1 MEIIIHIEKKKLDI
15 DYEQAMAEYTKR
27 LLPFCRLKLITYK
40 DFSKLS
46 TQPDSVVFMIVPGKD
61 TLSSEGL
68 AARLNKLSLSGH
80 SRLEFI
86 ISSQTESIAYGDSA
100 DTLSLSGFTM
110 SCDLTA
116 VVLSEQLYRA
126 YTILNHITYHK

>member
-1 MEIIIHIEKKKLDI
+1 MEIIIHIEKKKLDL
-15 DYEQAMAEYTKR
+15 DYEQAISEYTKR
-27 LLPFCRLKLITYK
+27 ISPFCRIKLFTYK

-46 TQPDSVVFMIVPGKD
+46 TQPGSAVFRVVPGKH

-68 AARLNKLSLSGH
+68 AALLETLALSGH
-80 SRLEFI
+80 SRLEFMI
-86 ISSQTESIAYGDSA
+86 CSKGEGCAYSDSA
-100 DTLSLSGFTM
+100 ESLSISGFTM

>member
-15 DYEQAMAEYTKR
+15 DYEQAIAEYTKR

-80 SRLEFI
+80 SRL
-86 ISSQTESIAYGDSA
+86 
-100 DTLSLSGFTM
+100 
-110 SCDLTA
+110 
-116 VVLSEQLYRA
+116 
-126 YTILNHITYHK
+126 

>member
-1 MEIIIHIEKKKLDI
+1 MEIIIHVEKRKLDSF
-15 DYEQAMAEYTKR
+15 YAQAIAEYAKR
-27 LLPFCRLKLITYK
+27 LSPFCKYKLITYK

-46 TQPDSVVFMIVPGKD
+46 VKETSSLYLVVPGMH
-61 TLSSEGL
+61 TLSSEEL
-68 AARLNKLSLSGH
+68 AACIENEGLSGQ

-86 ISSQTESIAYGDSA
+86 ICEHGLYKAAKQLSI
-100 DTLSLSGFTM
+100 SGFAM

-116 VVLSEQLYRA
+116 VVLTEQLYRA